1 MKNSIIIVALFGVG
15 VILGFAM
22 KDSQFTVPHDATT
35 YALYVFL
42 FFVGISI
49 GIDLKVFKVI
59 KKLHYKILFVPV
71 SAAAGSLIGVGLVS
85 FFISDMSFTDC
96 LAVGSGVGYY
106 SLTSL
111 IITEAR
117 GPELGVIA
125 LLTNIIREIITLIG
139 TPLLI
144 RYFGKLAPIAS
155 GGATSMDITLPVI
168 THYTGK
174 DYAVISIFSG
184 TVLSILVPFW
194 VKLFL

>member
-1 MKNSIIIVALFGVG
+1 MKNSIIIVVLFCIG
-15 VILGFAM
+15 VILGYITS
-22 KDSQFTVPHDATT
+22 DGQIQIPEGTTT

-59 KKLHYKILFVPV
+59 KKLHYKILFVPI
-71 SAAAGSLIGVGLVS
+71 SAAAGSLIGAGALS
-85 FFISDMSFTDC
+85 FFMSDLSLMDC

-111 IITEAR
+111 IITEAK
-117 GPELGVIA
+117 GEYLGVIA
-125 LLTNIIREIITLIG
+125 LLTNIIREIITLVG
-139 TPLLI
+139 TPFLI
-144 RYFGKLAPIAS
+144 KYFGKLAPIAS

>member
-1 MKNSIIIVALFGVG
+1 MKNSVIIVVLFCVG
-15 VILGFAM
+15 VVLGYLT
-22 KDSQFTVPHDATT
+22 SGSELQIPEGTT
-35 YALYVFL
+35 SYALYVFL

-49 GIDLKVFKVI
+49 GIDLKIFRVV
-59 KKLHYKILFVPV
+59 KKLHYKILLVPV
-71 SAAAGSLIGVGLVS
+71 SAAAGSLLGVGVLS
-85 FFISDMSFTDC
+85 FFMSDLSLMDC

-111 IITEAR
+111 MITEVK
-117 GPELGVIA
+117 GEYLGVIA
-125 LLTNIIREIITLIG
+125 LLTNIFREIITLVG

-168 THYTGK
+168 IHYTGK

-194 VKLFL
+194 VKFFL

>member
-1 MKNSIIIVALFGVG
+1 MKNSIIIVILFGAG
-15 VILGFAM
+15 VLLGFI
-22 KDSQFTVPHDATT
+22 SRGTQIVIPHDATT

-71 SAAAGSLIGVGLVS
+71 SAAAGSLLGVGLVS
-85 FFISDMSFTDC
+85 FLISDMSFMDC

-117 GPELGVIA
+117 GEYLGVIA
-125 LLTNIIREIITLIG
+125 LLTNIIREIITLVG

-144 RYFGKLAPIAS
+144 KYFGKLAPIAS